1 VSDLEVIADRVRRF
15 EGTNPYAAAARE
27 MVTAGGVDVSAIA
40 VVNATLALAF
50 EHFQAHAPSRGTGGP
65 R

>member
-1 VSDLEVIADRVRRF
+1 
-15 EGTNPYAAAARE
+15 
-27 MVTAGGVDVSAIA
+27 
-40 VVNATLALAF
+40 VNATLALAF